1 MPYLGNIPASEFRTI
16 DYQDFTGVT
25 GNPVKRGFTLTSPV
39 SNANDLEVF
48 VNNVRQEPGV
58 AYTVAGTTLT
68 MTGDVETTDD
78 FYVVYQGKAV
88 GSVVPTDGSVS
99 DVKIT
104 AMAAS
109 KLTGALPA
117 SSFPSGSIIQTQ
129 VHQEDGMTYWAYASA
144 AGNDRLL
151 LAADAN
157 DSTSHLSVTI
167 TPTSATS
174 KILITASLFFEGEAT
189 NAQDYLWLLYRD
201 STKLGQPNVGSRRG
215 GITATSIGSFTAN
228 ASSTADSVS
237 YSYYDTPNTTSAI
250 TYAVAFNFSS
260 NSGNLFLNRTVDDID
275 SVSYERGVSTI
286 IAQEIAQ

>member
-1 MPYLGNIPASEFRTI
+1 MASI
-16 DYQDFTGVT
+16 LKVD
-25 GNPVKRGFTLTSPV
+25 
-39 SNANDLEVF
+39 
-48 VNNVRQEPGV
+48 
-58 AYTVAGTTLT
+58 TVQNLA
-68 MTGDVETTDD
+68 
-78 FYVVYQGKAV
+78 
-88 GSVVPTDGSVS
+88 GSVS
-99 DVKIT
+99 VPV
-104 AMAAS
+104 MS
-109 KLTGALPA
+109 GA
-117 SSFPSGSIIQTQ
+117 IIQTQ
-129 VHQEDGMTYWAYASA
+129 VHQEDGMTYWAYAASA
-144 AGNDRLL
+144 GSDRLL

-174 KILITASLFFEGEAT
+174 KILITASVFFEGEGT

-201 STKLGQPNVGSRRG
+201 STKLGQPNVGNRRG
-215 GITATSIGSFTAN
+215 GITATSIGSFAAN

-260 NSGNLFLNRTVDDID
+260 NSGNLFLNRTVDDAD